1 MMRILVLVLA
11 MLSAAEVA
19 AQTTLPDRSELNS
32 ARLADR
38 LNLELGGDIA
48 AMPRK
53 AYEAQQAQLRM
64 IPGYL
69 DRATELERT
78 IATLREDLARHKQ
91 ALAELLAENESLR
104 LELARNSSAK
114 PEATP

>member
-1 MMRILVLVLA
+1 MLRTLLLVFA
-11 MLSAAEVA
+11 MLSAAQVA

-32 ARLADR
+32 ARMADR

-69 DRATELERT
+69 DRVAELER
-78 IATLREDLARHKQ
+78 IIEALREDLARHKQ
-91 ALAELLAENESLR
+91 ALAGLLADNESLR
-104 LELARNSSAK
+104 QELARNSSAE
-114 PEATP
+114 PEATE

>member
-1 MMRILVLVLA
+1 MKKILLLVLA
-11 MLSAAEVA
+11 LLPAGQLA
-19 AQTTLPDRSELNS
+19 AQTLPDRSEQNS
-32 ARLADR
+32 AQLADR

-53 AYEAQQAQLRM
+53 AFEAQQAQLRM

-69 DRATELERT
+69 DRAGELERT
-78 IATLREDLARHKQ
+78 IAELREDLARHKQ
-91 ALAELLAENESLR
+91 VLAALLAENESLR
-104 LELARNSSAK
+104 LALARTSSAK